1 MLKRLVT
8 DPAGFGL
15 SSGRVQDAR
24 CEFHGWSLS
33 ANPWGKAA
41 QVF

>member
-1 MLKRLVT
+1 MLTRRAS
-8 DPAGFGL
+8 DPAESGL

-24 CEFHGWSLS
+24 SAFHGWSLA

>member
-1 MLKRLVT
+1 MFNRLVA
-8 DPAGFGL
+8 DPAEFGL
-15 SSGRVQDAR
+15 SSGRVQDACR
-24 CEFHGWSLS
+24 EFHGWSLA